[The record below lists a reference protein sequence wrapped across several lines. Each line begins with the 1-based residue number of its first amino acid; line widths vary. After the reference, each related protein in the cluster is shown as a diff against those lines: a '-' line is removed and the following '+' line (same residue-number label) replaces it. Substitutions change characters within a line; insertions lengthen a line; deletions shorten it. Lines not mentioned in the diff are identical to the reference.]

1 MRTLVITLAALAAS
15 AVALAAD
22 TNPSTFVEKA
32 GQDGMTEVQLGKLAQ
47 QKASDA
53 DVKSFGARMAADHG
67 KANGELTSI
76 AKQKGLKVPT
86 KLDAE
91 HSSMV
96 EELSGKSGAEL
107 DALYTHHM
115 SEAHTKAISL
125 FTDASKG
132 SDAELAAFAKKTL
145 PTLQEHKK
153 MADSLAREKMSS
165 TDTKSSTSR

>member
-1 MRTLVITLAALAAS
+1 MRTFLLTLAAVAAT
-15 AVALAAD
+15 AVAMAD
-22 TNPSTFVEKA
+22 TNPNTFVEKA

-47 QKASDA
+47 QKANDA
-53 DVKSFGARMAADHG
+53 DVRSFGSRMVTDHG
-67 KANGELTSI
+67 KANAELTSI
-76 AKQKGLKVPT
+76 AQKKGLKVPT

-96 EELSGKSGAEL
+96 EELSGKSGAEF
-107 DALYTHHM
+107 DALYSHHM

-153 MADSLAREKMSS
+153 MADSLARDKMSS
-165 TDTKSSTSR
+165 TDKKSSQSR